1 MGFRSLLESMNAQQK
16 TATWIISLTFGKH
29 ERTKK
34 NSNMDHFAHFW
45 KATNAQKTK
54 NSNMD
59 HFAHVWKATNAQKKT
74 ATWIISLTFG
84 KHERTTKNSNMD
96 HFAHFWKATNAQ
108 KKQQH
113 GSFRSLLES
122 MN

>member
-1 MGFRSLLESMNAQQK
+1 MG
-16 TATWIISLTFGKH
+16 ISLTFGKH

-45 KATNAQKTK
+45 KATNAQK
-54 NSNMD
+54 
-59 HFAHVWKATNAQKKT
+59 KT

-84 KHERTTKNSNMD
+84 KQRTHKKQKT
-96 HFAHFWKATNAQ
+96 ATWIISLTFGKQ
-108 KKQQH
+108 RTHKKKQQH

-122 MN
+122 MNAQQKTATWIISLTFGKQ